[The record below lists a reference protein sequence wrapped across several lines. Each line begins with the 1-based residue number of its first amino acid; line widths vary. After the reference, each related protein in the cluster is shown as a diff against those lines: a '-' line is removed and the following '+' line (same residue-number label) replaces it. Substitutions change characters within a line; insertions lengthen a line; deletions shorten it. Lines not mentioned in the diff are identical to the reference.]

1 MTYDIKPFESVG
13 TIEFGATRK
22 ETRSKLG
29 EFKEFKKT
37 RFSKNTTDDFGCF
50 HVFYDESD
58 RVVAIEFFRLAEVSY
73 KEKNLFGLDR
83 TALIS
88 LFNDPSES
96 EEPNAI
102 IFDSYGV
109 EISFEDN
116 EVDSVFVHSKGY

>member
-13 TIEFGATRK
+13 TIEFGAKRK

-37 RFSKNTTDDFGCF
+37 KFSKNTTDDFGNF
-50 HVFYDESD
+50 HIFYDESD
-58 RVVAIEFFRLAEVSY
+58 RVAAIEFFRNAEVY
-73 KEKNLFGLDR
+73 FREKNLFVLDK
-83 TALIS
+83 TALVS

-96 EEPNAI
+96 EEPDAI

>member
-1 MTYDIKPFESVG
+1 M
-13 TIEFGATRK
+13 
-22 ETRSKLG
+22 G

-58 RVVAIEFFRLAEVSY
+58 RVVAIEFFRHAEVSY

-96 EEPNAI
+96 EEPDAI